1 MATMGSY
8 CKAYT
13 ANSFRVFGGWAE
25 KVGKVERQEVDG
37 KETDVTRD
45 LTDDDILYLQEN
57 FVVTNDIFM
66 DEGVVFDDVTPE
78 WIDFCKNQLKF
89 EVPTY
94 ELDNNA
100 ESKGA
105 DQQPGA
111 A

>member
-13 ANSFRVFGGWAE
+13 ANSFRAFGGWAE

-94 ELDNNA
+94 ELGNNA
-100 ESKGA
+100 ESTGA